1 MVGIFENDT
10 NFGSNKRTAR
20 IAGILYLIVVITGI
34 VSLGYIPKQLIVWE
48 DKVATFNNILKNE
61 NLYRIGVFSS
71 VLCYLAFIFLPLVL
85 RELFKSVNQ
94 FVANAM
100 SVSVLVS
107 IPVSFINLQ
116 NKYIILDIIHKE
128 EYLKIYNESQLQSLV
143 MFHLNQY
150 EYGIFISTFFWGLWL
165 FPFGYLVYKSGFI
178 PKIFGILLM
187 LGCFGYVTNF
197 FGNTLFANYQDIG
210 ISRIIGKIPSVAE
223 IGICLWLLVIG
234 IKKSKKNYNEN

>member
-1 MVGIFENDT
+1 MEP
-10 NFGSNKRTAR
+10 SKKTAR

-61 NLYRIGVFSS
+61 NLFRLGIFSS
-71 VLCYLAFIFLPLVL
+71 VICYLAFIFLPIVL
-85 RELFKSVNQ
+85 RELFKTVNKL
-94 FVANAM
+94 VADVM
-100 SVSVLVS
+100 VISVLVS
-107 IPVSFINLQ
+107 IPISFFNLY
-116 NKYIILDIIHKE
+116 NKYIILDILHKE

-165 FPFGYLVYKSGFI
+165 LPLGYLVYKSGFI

-187 LGCFGYVTNF
+187 LGCFGYIVNF
-197 FGNTLFANYQDIG
+197 SGNTLFADYQEWG
-210 ISRIIGKIPSVAE
+210 ISKIIGKIPSVAE
-223 IGICLWLLVIG
+223 IGICFWLLLFG
-234 IKKSKKNYNEN
+234 IKNSKK

>member
-1 MVGIFENDT
+1 MDQ
-10 NFGSNKRTAR
+10 KKTAR
-20 IAGILYLIVVITGI
+20 LAGVLYLIVVITGI
-34 VSLGYIPKQLIVWE
+34 ISLGYIPKQLIFWRDE
-48 DKVATFNNILKNE
+48 TKTFNNILQNE
-61 NLYRIGVFSS
+61 NLFRLGIFSS
-71 VLCYLAFIFLPLVL
+71 VICYLAFIFMPLVL

-100 SVSVLVS
+100 VISALVS

-116 NKYIILDIIHKE
+116 NKYLILDIIHKE
-128 EYLKIYNESQLQSLV
+128 QYLKNYSESQFHALV

-165 FPFGYLVYKSGFI
+165 LPFGYLVYKSGFI

-197 FGNTLFANYQDIG
+197 FGNTLFANYKDCG
-210 ISRIIGKIPSVAE
+210 FSTIIGKIPSVAE
-223 IGICLWLLVIG
+223 IGICLWLLIIG
-234 IKKSKKNYNEN
+234 VKKSRKNYNEN

>member
-85 RELFKSVNQ
+85 RELLKTVNQ

-100 SVSVLVS
+100 VVSVLVS
-107 IPVSFINLQ
+107 IPISFFNLYS
-116 NKYIILDIIHKE
+116 KYIILDIIHKE

-150 EYGIFISTFFWGLWL
+150 EYGIFISTFFGD
-165 FPFGYLVYKSGFI
+165 F
-178 PKIFGILLM
+178 
-187 LGCFGYVTNF
+187 GCFLSVIWFTNLVLFLKFSEF
-197 FGNTLFANYQDIG
+197 F
-210 ISRIIGKIPSVAE
+210 
-223 IGICLWLLVIG
+223 
-234 IKKSKKNYNEN
+234 

>member
-1 MVGIFENDT
+1 M
-10 NFGSNKRTAR
+10 S
-20 IAGILYLIVVITGI
+20 
-34 VSLGYIPKQLIVWE
+34 IPIS
-48 DKVATFNNILKNE
+48 FF
-61 NLYRIGVFSS
+61 NLYS
-71 VLCYLAFIFLPLVL
+71 
-85 RELFKSVNQ
+85 
-94 FVANAM
+94 
-100 SVSVLVS
+100 
-107 IPVSFINLQ
+107 
-116 NKYIILDIIHKE
+116 KYIILDIIHKE

-210 ISRIIGKIPSVAE
+210 ISKIIGKIPSVAE

-234 IKKSKKNYNEN
+234 CLLYTSRCV

>member
-1 MVGIFENDT
+1 MEP
-10 NFGSNKRTAR
+10 SKKTAR

-61 NLYRIGVFSS
+61 NLFRFGIFSS
-71 VLCYLAFIFLPLVL
+71 VICYLAFIFLPLVL
-85 RELFKSVNQ
+85 RELIKTVNQ
-94 FVANAM
+94 FVANVMA
-100 SVSVLVS
+100 VSVLVS
-107 IPVSFINLQ
+107 IPISFFNLY
-116 NKYIILDIIHKE
+116 NKYLILDIIHKE
-128 EYLKIYNESQLQSLV
+128 SYLKMYSEYQLQSLV

-187 LGCFGYVTNF
+187 LGCFGYIVNF
-197 FGNTLFANYQDIG
+197 SGNTLFADYQEWG
-210 ISRIIGKIPSVAE
+210 ISKIIGKIPSVAE
-223 IGICLWLLVIG
+223 IGICFWLLVFG
-234 IKKSKKNYNEN
+234 IKNSKNKEYEK